1 MRDVPNDDDR
11 EFEEE
16 APHETGPLPVPAV
29 YAVELPQDLV
39 DDDAER
45 SLRRLVRAGYVAYM
59 VGGGV
64 RDLLLNRKPKDFDIA
79 TDARPQDVKRVFR
92 NCRIIGRR
100 FRLCH
105 LLYADQKVVECAT
118 FRRDPARE
126 YEVLPPD
133 LAPDHDCISVDPVR
147 LAPKP
152 QELPDDA
159 DLLIHHD
166 NHFGGPHED
175 AVRRDFTINGLFY
188 DVIRGLVI
196 DYVGGMADLE
206 RRVVRTIGDPNV
218 RFREDPI
225 RILRAIKFSARLDM
239 GIAPDV
245 YDAMVEHRGDLS
257 RAARPRVFEELLRLL
272 RGGAAHRSIYLAW
285 DMGVLGEILPE
296 LSTYLDDAP
305 PGAEATWRRLC
316 AIDRRVAEGELPS
329 DVVLLT
335 ALLLGP
341 IEEAISGVKNPER
354 AFEELAEGITE
365 RLALPR
371 RMRERTWAHVVAL
384 RRIAAGKTASITRR
398 DLLLEALLL
407 HELECEAAGRSLT
420 AIEPDEDD
428 EDGAPKKKRRRRRRK
443 GAEGPE

>member
-1 MRDVPNDDDR
+1 MTDVPIDDDAPY
-11 EFEEE
+11 EEE
-16 APHETGPLPVPAV
+16 GPPESGPMPVPAV
-29 YAVELPQDLV
+29 YSVELPHELV
-39 DDDAER
+39 DEDAER
-45 SLRRLVRAGYVAYM
+45 SIRRLVRAGYTAYM

-64 RDLLLNRKPKDFDIA
+64 RDILLDRKPKDFDIA

-105 LLYADQKVVECAT
+105 LLYADQKVIECAT

-126 YEVLPPD
+126 YEVLPAD
-133 LAPDHDCISVDPVR
+133 LAPEHPCVSVDPVR
-147 LAPKP
+147 LAPKA
-152 QELPDDA
+152 QEVPEGA

-166 NHFGGPHED
+166 NHFGRPHED
-175 AVRRDFTINGLFY
+175 AVRRDFTVNGLFY
-188 DVIRGLVI
+188 DVMRGVVI

-206 RRVVRTIGDPNV
+206 RRIVRTIGDPNV

-245 YDAMVEHRGDLS
+245 YDAMVEHRGDLA

-296 LSTYLDDAP
+296 LSTYLDDAA
-305 PGAEATWRRLC
+305 PGVEATWRRLRG
-316 AIDRRVAEGELPS
+316 IDRRVAEGELPS

-341 IEEAISGVKNPER
+341 IEDAIGGVKNPER
-354 AFEELAEGITE
+354 AYEELAEGITE

-384 RRIAAGKTASITRR
+384 RRIAAGKTSSIARR
-398 DLLLEALLL
+398 DLLAEALLL
-407 HELECEAAGRSLT
+407 HELECEATGRAPGVVES
-420 AIEPDEDD
+420 EDD
-428 EDGAPKKKRRRRRRK
+428 DLDAPRKKRRRRRRK
-443 GAEGPE
+443 GTE

>member
-1 MRDVPNDDDR
+1 MADLTSDDDLQY
-11 EFEEE
+11 EEE
-16 APHETGPLPVPAV
+16 GPPASGPLPVPAI

-39 DDDAER
+39 DEDAER
-45 SLRRLVRAGYVAYM
+45 SLRRLVRAGYDAYM

-64 RDLLLNRKPKDFDIA
+64 RDLLLDRKPKDFDIA

-126 YEVLPPD
+126 FEVLPPD
-133 LAPDHDCISVDPVR
+133 LAPDHPCISVDPVR

-152 QELPDDA
+152 QELPEGT

-166 NHFGGPHED
+166 NHFGRPHED

-188 DVIRGLVI
+188 DVIKGVVI

-206 RRVVRTIGDPNV
+206 RRIVRTIGDPNV

-245 YDAMVEHRGDLS
+245 YDAMVEHRGDLA

-316 AIDRRVAEGELPS
+316 AIDRRVAEGDLPS
-329 DVVLLT
+329 DVILLT

-341 IEEAISGVKNPER
+341 IEEAITGVRNPER
-354 AFEELAEGITE
+354 AYEELAEGITE

-384 RRIAAGKTASITRR
+384 RRIAAGKTSSITRR
-398 DLLLEALLL
+398 DLLVEAMLL
-407 HELECEAAGRSLT
+407 HELECEAHGRALT
-420 AIEPDEDD
+420 AIEGDD
-428 EDGAPKKKRRRRRRK
+428 EDAGTSPKKKRRRRRRK
-443 GAEGPE
+443 GAE